1 MTAASPLK
9 RRDIVDA
16 LRLGA
21 VPRQG
26 LELFAV
32 GLDRFEKAI
41 DEELEA
47 AAAGRGKLKAVR
59 GDYGTGKTFFAS
71 WLAHRARQRG
81 FATTLVQISESDTPL
96 YRMET
101 VYRRAIEALQTREW
115 SSGAFRSLV
124 DRWFYN
130 LEEEAMAQP
139 GAAAGEADADADA
152 EAVSEAVGKLLEQRL
167 AMVSATQPQFAAALR
182 RCHAARV
189 KGEHA
194 VAEGLIAWLMGQPN
208 VAADIKRAAGLKG
221 DVDHDGAAGFLRG
234 LLELLKQTGRAG
246 LVLVLDEVE
255 TIQRVRTDSR
265 EKSLNALRQ
274 LIDDLSAGRYPGLY
288 VLVTGTPQFFDGPQ
302 GVQRLPPLAQRL
314 HTDFGKDPRFDSAR
328 AVQIRLP
335 PFTFDRLVEV
345 GRRVRDLYPSDSPER
360 IAAHV
365 DDALLASLAHG
376 IAGKLGGK
384 VGMAPRLYLKR
395 LVGLIDQV
403 DEHPDFDPRQHHEL
417 VVLANEMT
425 DEEREAAG
433 VTRTVADIEL
443 DLGVSG
449 RGGAGS
455 SSDPGD
461 GGAGRGR
468 GELE

>member
-1 MTAASPLK
+1 MSPASPLK
-9 RRDIVDA
+9 RREIVEA

-47 AAAGRGKLKAVR
+47 AAAGRGKFKAVR
-59 GDYGTGKTFFAS
+59 GEYGTGKTFFAS

-124 DRWFYN
+124 DRWFFN

-139 GAAAGEADADADA
+139 GAAEADA

-167 AMVSATQPQFAAALR
+167 AIVSATQPQFAAALR

-189 KGEHA
+189 KEEHSIS
-194 VAEGLIAWLMGQPN
+194 EGLIAWLMGQPN

-288 VLVTGTPQFFDGPQ
+288 VLITGTPQFFDGPQ
-302 GVQRLPPLAQRL
+302 GIQRLPPLAQRL
-314 HTDFGKDPRFDSAR
+314 QTELGKDPRFDSAR

-335 PFTFDRLVEV
+335 PFSFERLVEV
-345 GRRVRDLYPSDSPER
+345 GRRVRALYPSEAPDR
-360 IAAHV
+360 VAARV
-365 DDALLASLAHG
+365 DDELLASLAHAV
-376 IAGKLGGK
+376 AGKLGGK
-384 VGMAPRLYLKR
+384 VGVAPRLYLKR
-395 LVGLIDQV
+395 LVGLLDQV
-403 DEHPDFDPRQHHEL
+403 DEHPDFDPRQHHEMI
-417 VVLANEMT
+417 VSANEMT

-433 VTRTVADIEL
+433 ITRTVADIEL
-443 DLGVSG
+443 DLGAPG
-449 RGGAGS
+449 RAER
-455 SSDPGD
+455 
-461 GGAGRGR
+461 ARGR
-468 GELE
+468 GDLE